1 MATVQHVT
9 WCYPETTSDD
19 WVEFSPT
26 NLYATFMSY
35 WKLDNKGEAYV
46 VDTKPF
52 NREPFLS
59 AKDIR
64 EAMKDYYEEQS
75 PQYYEEKSCNA

>member
-9 WCYPETTSDD
+9 WCYPERPLDD

-35 WKLDNKGEAYV
+35 WKFNNKGEPYV
-46 VDTKPF
+46 VATTPF
-52 NREPFLS
+52 DRDPSLTV
-59 AKDIR
+59 KDIR
-64 EAMKDYYEEQS
+64 EAMRDYYEE
-75 PQYYEEKSCNA
+75 NVM

>member
-9 WCYPETTSDD
+9 WCYPETPSDD

-35 WKLDNKGEAYV
+35 WTLNNQGEAEV
-46 VDTKPF
+46 VDTTPF
-52 NREPFLS
+52 KRLPHLNV
-59 AKDIR
+59 KDIR
-64 EAMKDYYEEQS
+64 EAMKDYYEE
-75 PQYYEEKSCNA
+75 KSCNA

>member
-46 VDTKPF
+46 VATMPF
-52 NREPFLS
+52 NREPSLTV
-59 AKDIR
+59 KEIL
-64 EAMKDYYEEQS
+64 EAMKDYYEE
-75 PQYYEEKSCNA
+75 KSCNA

>member
-46 VDTKPF
+46 AATKPF
-52 NREPFLS
+52 NREPHLTV
-59 AKDIR
+59 KEIL

-75 PQYYEEKSCNA
+75 PRYYEEKSCNA